1 MNITPEFLPEAFS
14 GKRRRISHVTGNAY
28 VGMLR
33 IQYFNWNYIQASA
46 NHMAEVFSFYI
57 VNNTHGKDNIYVRKS
72 IYRPQ
77 PC

>member
-46 NHMAEVFSFYI
+46 NHMAEVFSFYF
-57 VNNTHGKDNIYVRKS
+57 VNNTHGKE
-72 IYRPQ
+72 
-77 PC
+77 